1 MLGFLLAL
9 ATLNKMRELSLIV
22 LVKILIMYKIIGIIL
37 EIFLKIR
44 ISIISSRNSWFQKR
58 ILIWEMAFDLKLRG
72 NG

>member
-37 EIFLKIR
+37 EIFIKIR
-44 ISIISSRNSWFQKR
+44 ISIISSRVSWFQKR
-58 ILIWEMAFDLKLRG
+58 ILIWEMAFDLKLIG